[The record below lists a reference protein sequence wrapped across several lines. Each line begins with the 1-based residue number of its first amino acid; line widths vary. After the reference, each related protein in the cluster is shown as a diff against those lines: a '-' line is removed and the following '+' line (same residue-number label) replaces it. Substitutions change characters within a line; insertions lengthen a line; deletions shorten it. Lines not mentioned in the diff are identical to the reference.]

1 MRVATDVGG
10 TFTDLVAFKIKD
22 NKVTDIIT
30 EKSDTTPPHFEQGVL
45 DVIEKSGLS
54 FRDMDFFV
62 HGCTIVINTLTEHK
76 GCKVG
81 LITTEG
87 FRDILEIGRGNRP
100 DYFNLRFRK
109 PKPFVDR
116 HLRHEVSERI
126 AYTGDVVS
134 PLDISTLDD
143 TLAYFKSEGV
153 EAIAV
158 CLLNAYVNPAHEVAL
173 GKAIADK
180 WAGIDV
186 ILSHHITREWREYER
201 TNTAVLSAYVYPVAN
216 RYLDKLSQAAKQ
228 AGFDKNLNI
237 MQSNG
242 GVDTIASAKKLP
254 INMIESGPSS
264 GFLGAQAIGQLLN
277 EPNILALDIG
287 GTTAKCAL
295 IKEGYVTVNTDYY
308 VERTDTEIGY
318 PIVVPVVDLVEIGNG
333 GGSLAWVDDF
343 GKIHVGPQ
351 SAGALPGP
359 VSYGKGGTQ
368 ATTTDANLKLGRI
381 NPHYFCGGTI
391 DADMQAVETSL
402 DTLGKAMD
410 MSANHVAQGILR
422 IANNNMVNA
431 LKLVS
436 QKRGHDPRDFALLCF
451 GGGGAMHATDLAKE
465 LHIKRVIIPIN
476 SSVFSAWGMLMSDL
490 RRDFVQNRLLN
501 VTGADVQT
509 VQTLQTDIAHMRQ
522 SAKQSYLDDGICEQ
536 DLYNQLFFKLRYQ
549 GQEHSIEVRIEND
562 ITDAESLRQVIS
574 AFQDAYEKEYAY
586 RLESGV
592 ELVGY
597 HYVAFAKVQKSM
609 PAQKVKTGKTVAD
622 ITKGSRQVDYLLDG
636 WHQAQIIDGNALE
649 PDMVITGPA
658 ILEEVGATVVIGPN
672 QTATV
677 DIYGNVIIDVE

>member
-10 TFTDLVAFKIKD
+10 TFTDLVAFKIKN

-30 EKSDTTPPHFEQGVL
+30 EKSDTTPPNFEQGVL
-45 DVIEKSGLS
+45 NVIEKSGLS
-54 FRDMDFFV
+54 FKDMDFFV
-62 HGCTIVINTLTEHK
+62 HGCTVVINTLTEHK
-76 GCKVG
+76 GSKVG

-87 FRDILEIGRGNRP
+87 FRDVLEIGRGNRP
-100 DYFNLRFRK
+100 DYFNLRFQK

-116 HLRHEVSERI
+116 HLRHEVAGRI
-126 AYTGDVVS
+126 SYLGDVVS
-134 PLDISTLDD
+134 PLDLSTLDN
-143 TLAYFKSEGV
+143 TLTYFKSEGV
-153 EAIAV
+153 EAIAI
-158 CLLNAYVNPAHEVAL
+158 CLLNSYVNPEHEIAL
-173 GKAIADK
+173 GETIQQK
-180 WAGIDV
+180 WVGIDV

-201 TNTAVLSAYVYPVAN
+201 TNTAVLSAYIYPVAN
-216 RYLDKLSQAAKQ
+216 RYLDSLSEAGKQ
-228 AGFDKNLNI
+228 AGFYKSMNI

-264 GFLGAQAIGQLLN
+264 GFLGAQAMGQLLN

-287 GTTAKCAL
+287 GTTAKCSL
-295 IKEGYVTVNTDYY
+295 IKDGFVTVNTDYY
-308 VERTDTEIGY
+308 VERTDTKIGY

-343 GKIHVGPQ
+343 GKMHVGPQ

-359 VSYGKGGTQ
+359 VSYGRGGTQ

-381 NPHYFCGGTI
+381 NPNYFCGGI
-391 DADMQAVETSL
+391 FDADMHAVDNSL
-402 DTLGKAMD
+402 ETLGKEMN

-436 QKRGHDPRDFALLCF
+436 QKRGHDPRDFTLLCF

-465 LHIKRVIIPIN
+465 LNIKKVIIPIN

-490 RRDFVQNRLLN
+490 RRDYVQNRLINLN
-501 VTGADVQT
+501 DTNK
-509 VQTLQTDIAHMRQ
+509 QTLNTLKMDITAICDN
-522 SAKQSYLDDGICEQ
+522 AKQSYLQDGIAEH

-549 GQEHSIEVRIEND
+549 GQEHSIEVRIDND
-562 ITDAESLRQVIS
+562 ITDVTSLEQVIS
-574 AFQDAYEKEYAY
+574 AFQDAYEQEYSY
-586 RLESGV
+586 RLDSGV

-597 HYVAFAKVQKSM
+597 HYVAFANVQKSM
-609 PAQKVKTGKTVAD
+609 PAEKPKTGKTVAD
-622 ITKGSRQVDYLLDG
+622 ITKGTRQVDYILDG
-636 WHQAQIIDGNALE
+636 WHEAQIIDGNALE
-649 PDMVITGPA
+649 PDMVIEGPA
-658 ILEEVGATVVIGPN
+658 VLEEIGATIVVGLN
-672 QTATV
+672 QIATV
-677 DIYGNVIIDVE
+677 DMYGNVIIDIQ